1 MQTWTYA
8 LLIMS
13 LVCGMV
19 VVMVALAVLGLL
31 GFHTDGITRTDQP
44 RATQVSRFSPFTASR
59 RRSQSTGRATR
70 QMVNSTVSPLTQSH
84 VTRLHTQG
92 NRRRDTDDY
101 DAVYPTTAAVFSQ
114 CSTSTSHETPAAT
127 TAYTRCTSGESSHGH
142 SYDSGSSSDS
152 GSISSSCGSGD

>member
-13 LVCGMV
+13 LICGMV
-19 VVMVALAVLGLL
+19 VVMVALAVLGLWIS
-31 GFHTDGITRTDQP
+31 HRRDYP
-44 RATQVSRFSPFTASR
+44 RRPTPRYPSQSFSPVTASEPE
-59 RRSQSTGRATR
+59 RSQSTGRATR
-70 QMVNSTVSPLTQSH
+70 QRVNSTVSTLAQSH

-101 DAVYPTTAAVFSQ
+101 DVVYPTTAAVFSQ

-152 GSISSSCGSGD
+152 GSRSSSCGSGD